1 MTKEELQ
8 DKCKK
13 EIDNLSMISQEKKID
28 LGLTNIED
36 IKPIIDKYI
45 SLAYDYGS
53 LNTKNRI
60 TLNNM
65 NLNG

>member
-13 EIDNLSMISQEKKID
+13 EIDNLSMISQEKKIN

-53 LNTKNRI
+53 LY
-60 TLNNM
+60 NNKSIH
-65 NLNG
+65 